1 MINMNKMSIENQ
13 RIHGIFLAPRKDL
26 GVGWWCLD
34 NPYGLRILNPFKYL
48 NTIYE
53 LDTSAQ

>member
-1 MINMNKMSIENQ
+1 MNKMSIENQ